1 MPPVIDLFWASLP
14 AQRHMIV
21 KHGVELDEAIEAAE
35 GTSRQYRT
43 SDSPTGRRRYIVP
56 GRTGDGRR
64 LWVVFE
70 DEGQGRGRIIT
81 AREAASERERARHK
95 RQRGD

>member
-1 MPPVIDLFWASLP
+1 MPPLIDEFWASLP

-35 GTSRQYRT
+35 STSRHSRT
-43 SDSPTGRRRYIVP
+43 TDSPQGRRRYIVA
-56 GRTGDGRR
+56 GKTSDGKR

-70 DEGQGRGRIIT
+70 DEGHGRGRIIT
-81 AREAASERERARHK
+81 AREVLGEKERARHK